1 VASFEH
7 ESVLVAEVLEH
18 LSPRNGGIYCVGTL
32 GGGGHAARVLEV
44 PGTRLVGIDRDPA
57 ALEAARAR
65 LGERAQLV
73 HGEYGDVAAILAA
86 AGIPRVDGF
95 VLDLG
100 VSSPQLDVAERGF
113 SFTREGPLDMRMDPT
128 RGQTALEL
136 LRATEVDDLEQG
148 LEAAY
153 AALKPGGRLV
163 VISFHSLEDRI
174 VKQFMN
180 RHAKAPPTNRR
191 LPELTAFV
199 PTLDLIGGAIK
210 ADDDELAVNP
220 RSRSAVLRVAEK
232 RAVAG

>member
-1 VASFEH
+1 M
-7 ESVLVAEVLEH
+7 
-18 LSPRNGGIYCVGTL
+18 
-32 GGGGHAARVLEV
+32 
-44 PGTRLVGIDRDPA
+44 
-57 ALEAARAR
+57 AR
-65 LGERAQLV
+65 LR
-73 HGEYGDVAAILAA
+73 
-86 AGIPRVDGF
+86 
-95 VLDLG
+95 
-100 VSSPQLDVAERGF
+100 
-113 SFTREGPLDMRMDPT
+113 
-128 RGQTALEL
+128 
-136 LRATEVDDLEQG
+136 
-148 LEAAY
+148 
-153 AALKPGGRLV
+153 PGGRLA